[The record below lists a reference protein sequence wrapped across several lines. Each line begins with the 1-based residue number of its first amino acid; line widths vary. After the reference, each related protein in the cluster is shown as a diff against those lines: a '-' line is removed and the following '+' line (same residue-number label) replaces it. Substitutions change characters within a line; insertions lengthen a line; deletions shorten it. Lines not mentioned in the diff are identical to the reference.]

1 MDLHRHLTAARGH
14 RSSRA
19 GQPGAEYDLLACLAD
34 AAAVAPQPSSAEPR
48 PSAPSGLAELH
59 PPSSGFGAARISP
72 SPAAE
77 DLIDSVGL
85 SGEREVRVV
94 CNGNYG
100 TFLLPSQT
108 VHCHCAR
115 CISGGAEG
123 GAGDG
128 AGSGS
133 GAGLSRQA
141 PAITPT
147 EFERHSGL
155 LTAKKWRNSI
165 RLEAGDG
172 TITIGKWL
180 EQHNILPRPKCSGPP
195 LGSPGPGG
203 SGNVGLLYGLDG
215 GVGGGGYPGPS
226 SGNDS
231 HHTGSHF
238 GLPHGH
244 AVFGGL
250 QGVVAAMGAGGMV
263 GAGAPS
269 LRSTLPPSRYPASEY
284 VTGEDDEYE
293 DGAAAYGHGGGAGAG
308 GHEDDAD
315 EDVDYEDG
323 GGYMDADGNHHPGRH
338 VHAAKRAAR
347 LAGGHARSRGP
358 IGRAG
363 VSAGPGAS
371 GGSQGGRAA
380 MAVRHKSRHGLTHMR
395 RAAAQAAA
403 AAAAGSAGRQRR
415 GSSSQDDGGDKRA
428 QGHTSSEGSLPSDDS
443 KRRPGSGGSGEGD
456 GSGTGDVG
464 DSRRAGAEGEAGIK
478 REDGQT
484 GNPTKQQQAGN
495 QNQARHQALAKRP
508 ATDFL
513 AGAVDAAGLAS
524 KRARGGRLGP
534 GGMSAEEAAELYD
547 PLSQQPAHG
556 PQIRGWR
563 FLDASAGPAADQVIM
578 SIEING
584 RTFTGLLAPQL
595 PPVTAGRPPIS
606 GAAGGLLP
614 SAGGV
619 SLGRKP
625 SGSRGGLLSSGALAR
640 FPGPRSTAPTESEIM
655 EVRPEDDLPFDDGMP
670 ADCPRCALCKR
681 CAVPRLALPPPASAK
696 AEAGM
701 PTGAVTAA
709 AALEGATSGSLVVKP
724 EDTVDGKMTAAADME
739 PVPAAE
745 MQSERPGPIEEP
757 AAVPAADAV
766 VPILTPPEDEQ
777 QMPVEADAEAAAVKT
792 EAAKSEMQVDEAKLK
807 AQVAWTADR
816 PSDGA
821 VVPHLPDG
829 PLSGSQPDRPAT
841 ATAAA
846 PAASVVAA
854 APAAPEAS
862 RTARQT
868 GCGLGPMLQVKCAGA
883 SGEPESK
890 LVHSQC
896 ALWSNDVFMVAGTL
910 CGMGTAIKRGATRRC
925 AHCGRSG
932 ATLCCCSGKCT
943 RAYHLPC
950 AIEAGAT
957 LVAEPYAMACP
968 DHKNAAVQH
977 TGCSSQQQGGRI
989 AAPAPRQLRPA
1000 ASMDVSNTTSAAT
1013 AATAVTATHGHG
1025 ASSQPPQQV
1034 ALPLSLQMSTGRRI
1048 VMPPAPATAGSGEL
1062 PARQGSRSGAAS
1074 PPSDVASGL
1083 PALMMLRSLPT
1094 SDSAAAAAALAS
1106 MPPPRAA
1113 GTPGAAA
1120 AAAAAAV
1127 AAATGVTTTAAKAMP
1142 APAEALGEPDAKSA
1156 RTSADGH
1163 TQHTGEEATAADLAQ
1178 GANTVPPF
1186 ESPRGAGDNA
1196 AASMA
1201 AWLGH
1206 AALFARRAAAVAA
1219 ATGTT
1224 TSAEPGTVPGGGLFA
1239 GLSSGQ
1245 AELSVVSDATAA
1257 AVSSEQQRAVGNK
1270 RPREEEAAT
1279 EAGTAAPVKL
1289 TVAAQVE
1296 KEVHPE
1302 AAQDPVEAVLAIAAP
1317 PCPQVAQP
1325 PQLLPQQQQQQRLS
1339 LPPGV
1344 AVNVGAAAAA
1354 ALMPAPFLG
1363 RNDVGAADDAEDD
1376 EDAGAETEYDAG
1388 GNNNGGLMLTH
1399 DAAMALLEQQQ
1410 RRMAGIAPDA
1420 LHLLLLQQQRHPGG
1434 GPGGESS
1441 VGSPFPAASQPMRG
1455 MPGGGGRPRHHH
1467 ASSAQPSGSLPAH
1480 ARSAGAA
1487 MPGTGGGVASATAPL
1502 GSGRPVVRMDS
1513 AEELAAAAAAAAAAG
1528 HGGPGLMHVLP
1539 RAARNIEG
1547 LLPSRPLLHNPYV
1560 PSSGDPSADLALSK
1574 MAQTGSREVEAEL
1587 LGGTTGRAGHSGR
1600 CAVCVIQRKG
1610 KCGTESAPKKCLRRQ
1625 LVALQRASGGGL
1637 LGADEHFDAAL
1648 HLDPALYGADSLTAL
1663 AAIQQAQ
1670 QQQQQLASGSQSM
1683 GSHQQAPMPG
1693 QQQQQQQQQ
1702 QQSHPMMAGA
1712 GSMSSGAL
1720 NNLGAPASGPGNAS
1734 HGGEEG
1740 HGSDERAAAAAEQ
1753 RARERARRE
1762 TWSLPLGQGSGAT
1775 GKRPPQ
1781 PYAGM

>member
-1 MDLHRHLTAARGH
+1 MH
-14 RSSRA
+14 A
-19 GQPGAEYDLLACLAD
+19 G
-34 AAAVAPQPSSAEPR
+34 
-48 PSAPSGLAELH
+48 
-59 PPSSGFGAARISP
+59 PSSGFGAARISP

-115 CISGGAEG
+115 CTNGGADG

-128 AGSGS
+128 SGSGS
-133 GAGLSRQA
+133 GLSRQA

-215 GVGGGGYPGPS
+215 GVGGSGYPTHAGPS

-238 GLPHGH
+238 GLSHGH
-244 AVFGGL
+244 AIFGGL
-250 QGVVAAMGAGGMV
+250 PPCGVAVMGMGGGMGAV
-263 GAGAPS
+263 APA

-293 DGAAAYGHGGGAGAG
+293 DGPAVYGDGGGAG

-323 GGYMDADGNHHPGRH
+323 GYMDADGNHHPARN

-347 LAGGHARSRGP
+347 MAGGHARSRGP

-363 VSAGPGAS
+363 VSGGPGASGGS

-395 RAAAQAAA
+395 RAAAAAAA

-415 GSSSQDDGGDKRA
+415 GSTSQDDGGDKRG
-428 QGHTSSEGSLPSDDS
+428 QGTSSEGSLPSDDS

-464 DSRRAGAEGEAGIK
+464 DSRRPCGDGEPGIK
-478 REDGQT
+478 REDGQA
-484 GNPTKQQQAGN
+484 GNQSKQAQATN
-495 QNQARHQALAKRP
+495 QNQARHLGLAKRP
-508 ATDFL
+508 AADFL
-513 AGAVDAAGLAS
+513 AGAADAAAAGLAA
-524 KRARGGRLGP
+524 KRPRGGRLGP

-547 PLSQQPAHG
+547 PLSQQPAQG

-584 RTFTGLLAPQL
+584 RTFTGLLAPQQL
-595 PPVTAGRPPIS
+595 SAAAGRPPVTG
-606 GAAGGLLP
+606 GAGTLLPPGAGGSQGRRP
-614 SAGGV
+614 S
-619 SLGRKP
+619 L
-625 SGSRGGLLSSGALAR
+625 SRGVLLSSGGLAR
-640 FPGPRSTAPTESEIM
+640 FPGPRSTGPLPSGAAPAESEVL
-655 EVRPEDDLPFDDGMP
+655 ELRPEDDLPFDDGMP
-670 ADCPRCALCKR
+670 ADCARCALCKR
-681 CAVPRLALPPPASAK
+681 CAVPRLALPPPASARTD
-696 AEAGM
+696 AGT
-701 PTGAVTAA
+701 PTGAAAA
-709 AALEGATSGSLVVKP
+709 AALEAATSGPLAIKA
-724 EDTVDGKMTAAADME
+724 EDATATPAD
-739 PVPAAE
+739 AFTA
-745 MQSERPGPIEEP
+745 
-757 AAVPAADAV
+757 PAADAI

-777 QMPVEADAEAAAVKT
+777 PLPMATETALKT
-792 EAAKSEMQVDEAKLK
+792 EAAHAEMDVDVEAKALP
-807 AQVAWTADR
+807 QAWVADR

-821 VVPHLPDG
+821 VVLHLPDG
-829 PLSGSQPDRPAT
+829 PLSASQPDL
-841 ATAAA
+841 
-846 PAASVVAA
+846 PAAVRAVAA

-862 RTARQT
+862 RTMRQT
-868 GCGLGPMLQVKCAGA
+868 GSGLGPMLQVKCAGA
-883 SGEPESK
+883 SGEPETK

-910 CGMGTAIKRGATRRC
+910 CGMSTAIKRGGTRRC
-925 AHCGRSG
+925 AHCNRSG
-932 ATLCCCSGKCT
+932 ATLCCCSGKCG

-968 DHKNAAVQH
+968 EHKNAAVQH
-977 TGCSSQQQGGRI
+977 TI
-989 AAPAPRQLRPA
+989 AAPPARQLRPA
-1000 ASMDVSNTTSAAT
+1000 ASLDVSQNTTSAAT
-1013 AATAVTATHGHG
+1013 VVTATHGHG

-1048 VMPPAPATAGSGEL
+1048 VMPPASAGSGEL
-1062 PARQGSRSGAAS
+1062 LPRQRSGPAS
-1074 PPSDVASGL
+1074 PPSDVGAGL
-1083 PALMMLRSLPT
+1083 PALMMLRGLPT
-1094 SDSAAAAAALAS
+1094 DSAAAAAAMAS
-1106 MPPPRAA
+1106 MPPPRTA

-1120 AAAAAAV
+1120 AAAAAA
-1127 AAATGVTTTAAKAMP
+1127 AASASAVTTVTA
-1142 APAEALGEPDAKSA
+1142 APAELASK
-1156 RTSADGH
+1156 RTSADG
-1163 TQHTGEEATAADLAQ
+1163 QMLRTGEEAAAADSAQ
-1178 GANTVPPF
+1178 VAAADQAL
-1186 ESPRGAGDNA
+1186 ESPRSAADNA

-1201 AWLGH
+1201 TWLGH

-1219 ATGTT
+1219 AAGTT
-1224 TSAEPGTVPGGGLFA
+1224 TSAEPGIAPATGLFA

-1245 AELSVVSDATAA
+1245 AELSVISDATAA
-1257 AVSSEQQRAVGNK
+1257 AVSSQQQPAVGTK
-1270 RPREEEAAT
+1270 RPREEESATEPAAAT
-1279 EAGTAAPVKL
+1279 DVAAAMQPEEARPEDVQEAAEAVATAA
-1289 TVAAQVE
+1289 
-1296 KEVHPE
+1296 
-1302 AAQDPVEAVLAIAAP
+1302 AV
-1317 PCPQVAQP
+1317 PQSPQA
-1325 PQLLPQQQQQQRLS
+1325 PQLQQPQQQQRLS
-1339 LPPGV
+1339 LPAGV
-1344 AVNVGAAAAA
+1344 AVNAGAAAAG
-1354 ALMPAPFLG
+1354 MPMLAPFLG
-1363 RNDVGAADDAEDD
+1363 RNDAGAAGIEAEED
-1376 EDAGAETEYDAG
+1376 EDAGVEVEYDPTG
-1388 GNNNGGLMLTH
+1388 HNNGGLMLTH

-1410 RRMAGIAPDA
+1410 RRAMAGIAPDA
-1420 LHLLLLQQQRHPGG
+1420 LHMLLLQQQARHPGG

-1441 VGSPFPAASQPMRG
+1441 VGSPFPAASQPVRG

-1467 ASSAQPSGSLPAH
+1467 PSSAQPSGALPAH

-1487 MPGTGGGVASATAPL
+1487 MPGASGGVASAVVAL
-1502 GSGRPVVRMDS
+1502 GGARPVVRMDS
-1513 AEELAAAAAAAAAAG
+1513 AEELVAAAAAAAAAG
-1528 HGGPGLMHVLP
+1528 HGGQNLMHVLP

-1637 LGADEHFDAAL
+1637 LGVDEQFEAAL
-1648 HLDPALYGADSLTAL
+1648 HLDPALYGADSITAL

-1670 QQQQQLASGSQSM
+1670 AQQLGSQQLGSQSM
-1683 GSHQQAPMPG
+1683 GSHPQMPTPSQQM
-1693 QQQQQQQQQ
+1693 QQQ
-1702 QQSHPMMAGA
+1702 QQSHPMMTGA

-1720 NNLGAPASGPGNAS
+1720 NNLGTSTGGPPAASNANNGGGGSNANNNGSSAGAGSGGN
-1734 HGGEEG
+1734 GGEEG
-1740 HGSDERAAAAAEQ
+1740 HVADGRAAAAAEQ